1 MAAAPDPDEVLCSTQ
16 GKANFQR
23 LARLL
28 IGGGTN
34 LLMDTFDAACPPS
47 RLHTIL
53 RNSATENL
61 LRSAKLTKLQWD
73 CLYPAPGVCGKSTD
87 FDLTLLFRLL
97 RTICSL
103 TPPATGWDDLP
114 DTSDFD
120 LTADIVRIKY
130 YRNTVYGHVQ
140 HKMEIPDDMFL
151 SLWQEI
157 SGALVR
163 IAGQISLEKKTAWQ
177 RAIDKFLKDPL
188 TAEHERNVKELL
200 SWYKND
206 IEVKKSM
213 EEVHQGINRLE
224 IEADMVTE
232 NVQVL
237 QTAVREEAHDV
248 RERICRLEVGRG
260 SLCHLVFFHL
270 SF

>member
-140 HKMEIPDDMFL
+140 RKMEIPDDMFL